1 MKTVQAAPRHDLD
14 LVELYSAQWHPM
26 VRLAVL
32 LVDDV
37 GSAEDVVQDAFI
49 GLYRNV
55 RKVRDPAAA
64 VAYLRTAVVNGARSM
79 LRKRQ
84 TARRYLSTGAVSDR
98 LGDAADRPIIVAAEN
113 AKLIEAVQR
122 LPRRQRE
129 VLILRYW
136 SHLSEAE
143 IARTL
148 GVSIGTVKS
157 SASRGLDAL
166 EATLGG
172 VR

>member
-1 MKTVQAAPRHDLD
+1 MKVAQVGTLDLD
-14 LVELYSAQWHPM
+14 GLFTAQWHPM

-37 GSAEDVVQDAFI
+37 SSAEDVVQEAFL
-49 GLYRNV
+49 GLHRNV
-55 RKVRDPAAA
+55 SKVRDATAA

-84 TARRYLSTGAVSDR
+84 TVRRYLSTLDAADGIA
-98 LGDAADRPIIVAAEN
+98 DAADRPVIVAAEN
-113 AKLIEAVQR
+113 AQLLRAVQR

-129 VLILRYW
+129 VLVLRYW

-148 GVSIGTVKS
+148 EVSIGTVKS

-166 EATLGG
+166 EAMLKG

>member
-1 MKTVQAAPRHDLD
+1 VVRVAGVDGLD
-14 LVELYSAQWHPM
+14 VEALYAGQWRAM

-49 GLYRNV
+49 ALQRNGSS
-55 RKVRDPAAA
+55 VRDSAAA
-64 VAYLRTAVVNGARSM
+64 TAYLRVAVVNGARSL
-79 LRKRQ
+79 LRKRR
-84 TARRYLSTGAVSDR
+84 TARRYLASAEPAPPVE
-98 LGDAADRPIIVAAEN
+98 AADSAVLVAAGN
-113 AKLIEAVQR
+113 AELMEAVRR

-129 VLILRYW
+129 VLVLRYW

-148 GVSIGTVKS
+148 NISPGTVKS

-166 EATLGG
+166 EAMLEG